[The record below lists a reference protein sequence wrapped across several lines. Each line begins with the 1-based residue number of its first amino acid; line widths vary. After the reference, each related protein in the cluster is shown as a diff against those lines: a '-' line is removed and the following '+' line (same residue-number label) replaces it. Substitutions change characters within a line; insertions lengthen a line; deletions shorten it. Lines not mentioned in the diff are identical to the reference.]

1 MNNLDLILESIKE
14 KAAEEKN
21 QILDEAQ
28 KEADQILNEAKEKA
42 AAEVKIIMDGAEKE
56 SKLALSNEKLSSS
69 RKARDIKIKAKN
81 EIINE
86 VMGKV
91 LKELKNLDRP
101 AYKRF
106 VLNRLNEFPHSNA
119 EIILKE
125 GMEYAFN
132 SSELKGLNVSNETTD
147 DGFII
152 RDGNVTY
159 DNSFSSIID
168 YEKDEIKKIISDT
181 LFTKEEIWIEKTS

>member
-1 MNNLDLILESIKE
+1 MNNLDLILESIKN
-14 KAAEEKN
+14 KAEEEKN
-21 QILDEAQ
+21 QILDKAKAEADELV
-28 KEADQILNEAKEKA
+28 KEANKKAEAESKVILDNAK
-42 AAEVKIIMDGAEKE
+42 KE
-56 SKLALSNEKLSSS
+56 SELTLSNEKLSSS

-81 EIINE
+81 ELINE

>member
-1 MNNLDLILESIKE
+1 MNNLDLILESIKN
-14 KAAEEKN
+14 KAEEEKN
-21 QILDEAQ
+21 QILDKAKAEADELV
-28 KEADQILNEAKEKA
+28 KEANKKAESEAKVILDNAK
-42 AAEVKIIMDGAEKE
+42 KE
-56 SKLALSNEKLSSS
+56 SELTLSNEKLSSS

-81 EIINE
+81 ELINE

-147 DGFII
+147 DGFMI

>member
-1 MNNLDLILESIKE
+1 MNNLDLILESIKN
-14 KAAEEKN
+14 KAEEEKN
-21 QILDEAQ
+21 QILDKAKAEADELV
-28 KEADQILNEAKEKA
+28 KEANKKAEAEAKVILDNAK
-42 AAEVKIIMDGAEKE
+42 KE
-56 SKLALSNEKLSSS
+56 SELTLSNEKLSSS

-81 EIINE
+81 ELINE

-132 SSELKGLNVSNETTD
+132 SSELKGLNVSNETTN

>member
-1 MNNLDLILESIKE
+1 MNNLDLILESIKN
-14 KAAEEKN
+14 KAEEEKN
-21 QILDEAQ
+21 QILDKAKAEADELV
-28 KEADQILNEAKEKA
+28 KEANKKAESEAKVILDNAK
-42 AAEVKIIMDGAEKE
+42 KE
-56 SKLALSNEKLSSS
+56 SELTLSNEKLSSS

-81 EIINE
+81 ELINE

>member
-1 MNNLDLILESIKE
+1 MNNLDLILESIKN
-14 KAAEEKN
+14 KAEEEKN
-21 QILDEAQ
+21 QILDKAKAEADELV
-28 KEADQILNEAKEKA
+28 KEANKKAEAEAKVILDNAK
-42 AAEVKIIMDGAEKE
+42 KE
-56 SKLALSNEKLSSS
+56 SELTLSNEKLSSS

-81 EIINE
+81 ELISE

>member
-1 MNNLDLILESIKE
+1 MNNLDLILESIKN
-14 KAAEEKN
+14 KAEEEKN
-21 QILDEAQ
+21 QILDKAKAEADELV
-28 KEADQILNEAKEKA
+28 KEANKKAEDEAKVILDNAK
-42 AAEVKIIMDGAEKE
+42 KE
-56 SKLALSNEKLSSS
+56 SGLTLSNEKLSSS

-81 EIINE
+81 ELINE

-181 LFTKEEIWIEKTS
+181 LFTKEEI

>member
-1 MNNLDLILESIKE
+1 MNNLDLILESIKN
-14 KAAEEKN
+14 KAEEEKN
-21 QILDEAQ
+21 QILDKAKAEADELV
-28 KEADQILNEAKEKA
+28 KEANKKAEAEAKVILDNAK
-42 AAEVKIIMDGAEKE
+42 KE
-56 SKLALSNEKLSSS
+56 SELTLSNEKLSSS

>member
-1 MNNLDLILESIKE
+1 MNNLDLILESIKN
-14 KAAEEKN
+14 KAEEEKN
-21 QILDEAQ
+21 QILDKAKAEADELV
-28 KEADQILNEAKEKA
+28 KEANKKAEAESKVILDNAK
-42 AAEVKIIMDGAEKE
+42 KE
-56 SKLALSNEKLSSS
+56 SELTLSNEKLSSS

-81 EIINE
+81 ELINE

-168 YEKDEIKKIISDT
+168 YEKDEIKKIISDA
-181 LFTKEEIWIEKTS
+181 LFTKEELWKEKTS

>member
-1 MNNLDLILESIKE
+1 MNNLDLILESIKN
-14 KAAEEKN
+14 KAEEEKN
-21 QILDEAQ
+21 QILDKAKAEADELV
-28 KEADQILNEAKEKA
+28 KEANKKAEAEEKVILDNAK
-42 AAEVKIIMDGAEKE
+42 KE
-56 SKLALSNEKLSSS
+56 SELTLSNEKLSSS

-81 EIINE
+81 ELINE

>member
-1 MNNLDLILESIKE
+1 MNNLDLILESIKN
-14 KAAEEKN
+14 KAEEEKN
-21 QILDEAQ
+21 QILDKAKAEADELV
-28 KEADQILNEAKEKA
+28 KEANKKAEDEAKVILDNAK
-42 AAEVKIIMDGAEKE
+42 KE
-56 SKLALSNEKLSSS
+56 SELTLSNEKLSSS

-81 EIINE
+81 ELINE